1 MELGVE
7 RIAEWMHSN
16 RLRLNPEKTDFLWC
30 ATRRRCIHLDTGE
43 LSVCGA
49 LTSVRDLGVLL
60 ESDLSM
66 RRHVAWTVGC
76 CFASSVSS
84 GAASSRCLLGLR
96 RRLSPLL
103 SLLGWTSATA
113 CSPACLQDGLQSV
126 LNAAV
131 RLICN
136 RRKYDHI
143 TPPLRDVL
151 HWLPVPFRI
160 EYKLCLLI
168 FLSLHGAAPEYL
180 HDCYTGTHS
189 SASGLRLR
197 SLAKTNLRVRR
208 MRTHFGDRA
217 FSAAGPR
224 CWNSLPPA
232 IRLVDSVDSFKV
244 QLKTYLFAKAYPI

>member
-84 GAASSRCLLGLR
+84 GAASSRCLLRLR
-96 RRLSPLL
+96 RQLSPLL
-103 SLLGWTSATA
+103 SLLGWTAATA
-113 CSPACLQDGLQSV
+113 CSPACLLDGLQSV
-126 LNAAV
+126 LNAAA

-136 RRKYDHI
+136 RRKHDHI
-143 TPPLRDVL
+143 MPLLRVVL
-151 HWLPVPFRI
+151 HWLPVQFRI
-160 EYKLCLLI
+160 EYKPCLLV
-168 FLSLHGAAPEYL
+168 FQSLHGAAPEYL
-180 HDCYTGTHS
+180 RDCCTATHS
-189 SASGLRLR
+189 SVSGLRLR
-197 SLAKTNLRVRR
+197 SLERADLRVWR
-208 MRTHFGDRA
+208 MKTHFGDCA

-224 CWNSLPPA
+224 CWNSLPPV
-232 IRLVDSVDSFKV
+232 IR
-244 QLKTYLFAKAYPI
+244 